1 VSHSETEAPGGR
13 ILSASAVV
21 TKKSRSLLGD
31 SPIVPPA
38 ATIVVM
44 LLFFSL
50 FVPHFG
56 TVRTFSG
63 IMNAAAINAVAV
75 IGVTFL
81 MISGEFDLS
90 VGTELAMG
98 GWVFGRHVV
107 NGGSPVVGVAL
118 AILVTAGMGLFNGVL
133 VTGTGLPSF
142 IVTLGTRSI
151 YRGAIWVYSGGF
163 MLETTEKLPVFNL
176 FTGRLDVINDLFSR
190 SNFRATLLWAIGLAI
205 VFQLILTRTRFGNHV
220 FAVGGSPEAARSQA
234 VNVRR
239 VKLISFTVT
248 GALAGFAGVLTFSQ
262 HTTMFVA
269 TGSGLELV
277 AVAAA
282 VVGGTRLTGGVGS
295 VIGGLLGVFL
305 ISLLRSGVVLAGLPA
320 DNFEAIVGVSII
332 AAAYLNE
339 RMSHRIR

>member
-1 VSHSETEAPGGR
+1 MS
-13 ILSASAVV
+13 V
-21 TKKSRSLLGD
+21 TADTAKHRRRLLGD

-38 ATIVVM
+38 VTIVVM
-44 LLFFSL
+44 FVLFSL
-50 FVPHFG
+50 LVPHFG
-56 TVRTFSG
+56 TVRTLSG
-63 IMNAAAINAVAV
+63 ITSAAAINAVVA

-81 MISGEFDLS
+81 MITGEFDLS
-90 VGTELAMG
+90 VGAELAMG

-118 AILVTAGMGLFNGVL
+118 AVSVTAAMGLFNGLL

-151 YRGAIWVYSGGF
+151 YRGAIWLYSGGF
-163 MLETTEKLPVFNL
+163 MLETTEKFPVFSI
-176 FTGRLDVINDLFSR
+176 FAGRLDIINDHLPR
-190 SNFRATLLWAIGLAI
+190 GNFRATALWAIGLAI
-205 VFQLILTRTRFGNHV
+205 VLQLVLTRTRFGNHV
-220 FAVGGSPEAARSQA
+220 FAAGGNPEAARSQA
-234 VNVRR
+234 VNVRQ
-239 VKLISFTVT
+239 VKLISFAIT
-248 GALAGFAGVLTFSQ
+248 GALAGLAGVMLFSH

-269 TGSGLELV
+269 SGSGVELV

-305 ISLLRSGVVLAGLPA
+305 ISLLRSGVVLGGLPA
-320 DNFEAIVGVSII
+320 DNFEAIVGVTII

-339 RMSHRIR
+339 RISGRMR